1 MSSSYKV
8 VRRESYSEQI
18 TNTLRDLIVRGALA
32 VGERLVEISL
42 AKQFGVS
49 RGPIREALW
58 QLETEGL
65 AVSRG
70 SGTYV
75 VGISVSDVDEL
86 YALRDAIETL
96 ALTLAMKKAKQ
107 DEWDVL
113 DPIVARLKAAA
124 DAGNVDAVA
133 QADID
138 FHRSIY
144 SLSRNRRLTEVWD
157 RYAPILTTLLRISIE
172 GHADLQ
178 DPASRHHR
186 LVEVIRSGNLEK
198 AVAELKDHLQDSHRR
213 TLSVKRS
220 MTKDDLPVSGLSI

>member
-8 VRRESYSEQI
+8 VRREFYSEQI

-49 RGPIREALW
+49 WGPIREALW

-144 SLSRNRRLTEVWD
+144 SLSRNWRLTEVWD

-172 GHADLQ
+172 GHADFKIQ
-178 DPASRHHR
+178 Q
-186 LVEVIRSGNLEK
+186 VG
-198 AVAELKDHLQDSHRR
+198 
-213 TLSVKRS
+213 T
-220 MTKDDLPVSGLSI
+220 TGW